1 MKNKTHKYNIINYVK
16 FFQLVRCIHATDD
29 RMDGQIELQ
38 KQLVGFQ
45 NLLECLPG
53 LERLELVDLQLDG
66 NDGNQRLR
74 DEIDRARIQTEIPD

>member
-1 MKNKTHKYNIINYVK
+1 MKNKTHKYNIAYYVM
-16 FFQLVRCIHATDD
+16 FIQLVRCQRATDD

-66 NDGNQRLR
+66 NDGNQRIR
-74 DEIDRARIQTEIPD
+74 VEIDRARIRTKIPD